1 MSKRNNEVGA
11 NRAYTAKDIR
21 CKCHGPSG
29 SCSAKTCWYELPE
42 MEKVGSELKSL
53 YYQAQQVKWRQRR
66 DCTSQPLQCGIELF
80 AKYPQR
86 GTRDNNKKEIK
97 PLIFMTKS
105 PNFCEPNE
113 KKGILGTSGREC
125 NANSDGPDGCKEL
138 CCKRGFYSTNKT
150 VRE

>member
-11 NRAYTAKDIR
+11 TRAATLKDIR

-29 SCSAKTCWYELPE
+29 SCSAKTCWFELPE
-42 MEKVGSELKSL
+42 MERVGTELKNL
-53 YYQAQQVKWRQRR
+53 YYKAEQVKWRPKR
-66 DCTSQPLQCGIELF
+66 DSRNELGIELF
-80 AKYPQR
+80 PKYPTR
-86 GTRDNNKKEIK
+86 VNRDNTQPKKETK
-97 PLIFMTKS
+97 PLIYMAKS

-125 NANSDGPDGCKEL
+125 NANSDGPDGCREL

-150 VRE
+150 V